1 VEGSCCNL
9 STSTS
14 WEFVC
19 WRLGKNTISFCQN
32 SNHPRPRSEPETS
45 ELLRMRANHSI
56 MKPVNDASKTEF
68 VSYWFRES
76 PMNVNAINRKYSL
89 GLEDLTEFNGSHTTD
104 LE

>member
-1 VEGSCCNL
+1 MN
-9 STSTS
+9 
-14 WEFVC
+14 
-19 WRLGKNTISFCQN
+19 
-32 SNHPRPRSEPETS
+32 
-45 ELLRMRANHSI
+45 
-56 MKPVNDASKTEF
+56 PVNDESKTEF